1 MARSFWFICASL
13 DWLDAGADVWLLG
26 CMVRYLLLLCALV
39 VSARNPIETLIGD
52 GTRGLSD
59 QQVNNPY
66 GLVIGPDGA
75 LYWCDIDSH
84 VVRRMDLKTR
94 KTEVFAGTGKKG
106 NSGQGVVATEAD
118 LDEPYEVRF
127 DKQGNLFF
135 ADMKAH
141 VIRRVARKT
150 RIITTVAGTGKAGF
164 GGDGG
169 FATKAMLNQPH
180 SIAFD
185 PQGRLLICDIGNDR
199 VRRLDLKSG
208 VIETYLGNGQKK
220 DPEEGAKLLETPVLA
235 PRAIEVAKD
244 GTLYLIKRAG
254 NALYS
259 IDPGKQVYHLLAA
272 KGFNG
277 PKGIAAGPKRTL
289 FIADTEAH
297 AVQRFDLKTGKIT
310 KVAGSGVRGDGPDGD
325 PLECKMNRPHGVFV
339 DKKGFLYVA
348 DSEAHR
354 IRRMKIILK

>member
-1 MARSFWFICASL
+1 MWFL
-13 DWLDAGADVWLLG
+13 V
-26 CMVRYLLLLCALV
+26 CMVRYLLLFALV
-39 VSARNPIETLIGD
+39 LQAQNPIETLIGD
-52 GTRGLSD
+52 GKRGLSD
-59 QQVNNPY
+59 TQVNNPY
-66 GLVIGPDGA
+66 GLVVGPDGA

-106 NSGQGVVATEAD
+106 NSGEGVLAAEAD

-141 VIRRVARKT
+141 VIRRVSRKT

-164 GGDGG
+164 SGDGG

-180 SIAFD
+180 SIVFD

-199 VRRLDLKSG
+199 VRRLDLKTG
-208 VIETYLGNGQKK
+208 TIETYLGNGQKK
-220 DPEEGAKLLETPVLA
+220 DPEEGAKLLETPLLA
-235 PRAIEVAKD
+235 PRAIEVGKG
-244 GTLYLIKRAG
+244 GTLYVIKRAG
-254 NALYS
+254 NALYEV
-259 IDPGKQVYHLLAA
+259 DPRKGSYHLLAA

-277 PKGIAAGPKRTL
+277 PKGVAAGPKNSL
-289 FIADTEAH
+289 YIADTEAH
-297 AVQRFDLKTGKIT
+297 AVQRFDLKTGTIT

-325 PLECKMNRPHGVFV
+325 PMQCKMNRPHGVFV
-339 DKKGFLYVA
+339 DKKGVLYVA

-354 IRRMKIILK
+354 IRVLKLK